1 MRSNAMNK
9 NSLIKR
15 EGMRKLKDKNEM
27 QAAKKMC
34 FHLLQFHFQCHTHT
48 HLNNLQQY
56 FYIYHFHTPHETY
69 HDCCKTI
76 YVHVCMQE
84 MEKNQFNHQVNE
96 YLYYCKPE

>member
-1 MRSNAMNK
+1 MRLNAMNK

-15 EGMRKLKDKNEM
+15 EGMRKVKDKNEM
-27 QAAKKMC
+27 QAAKKCVFIC
-34 FHLLQFHFQCHTHT
+34 FNSILSAT

-69 HDCCKTI
+69 HECCKTI

-96 YLYYCKPE
+96 YLNYCKPE